1 MDKLTENFTNTL
13 LSFGADLCGF
23 GDLSEL
29 SPESRGHLPMG
40 VCVAVFVPAGIIKGI
55 AELPTYDYFDFYT
68 RANELLD
75 SIVIRGAEY
84 LSAAGYTAI
93 AQTRARAG
101 SGEASLETLLPHKT
115 VATRAGIGW
124 IGKCA
129 LLVTEERGAM
139 LRLSSILTDAPLETA
154 DTPNDKS
161 RCGSCSAC
169 RDACPG
175 GAVSGTLWEKA
186 MPREAF
192 FDAEKCRD
200 TARERSKRGFGG
212 NATICGKCIE
222 VCPYAR
228 RLFPAE

>member
-1 MDKLTENFTNTL
+1 MDNLTENFTNIL
-13 LSFGADLCGF
+13 LSFGADRCGF
-23 GDLSEL
+23 GDISEL
-29 SPESRGHLPMG
+29 PPESRERLPVG

-55 AELPTYDYFDFYT
+55 AELPIYDYFDFYT

-75 SIVIRGAEY
+75 SIAIRGAEY
-84 LSAAGYTAI
+84 LTAAGYAAI

-101 SGEASLETLLPHKT
+101 SGETSPETLLPHKT
-115 VATRAGIGW
+115 VTTRVGIGW

-129 LLVTEERGAM
+129 LLVTEERGSM

-154 DTPNDKS
+154 NTPIDKS
-161 RCGSCSAC
+161 RCGNCNAC

-175 GAVSGTLWEKA
+175 GAVSGMLWEKA
-186 MPREAF
+186 IPREEF
-192 FDAEKCRD
+192 FNAEKCRD

-222 VCPYAR
+222 VCPYSR
-228 RLFPAE
+228 RLFSAE